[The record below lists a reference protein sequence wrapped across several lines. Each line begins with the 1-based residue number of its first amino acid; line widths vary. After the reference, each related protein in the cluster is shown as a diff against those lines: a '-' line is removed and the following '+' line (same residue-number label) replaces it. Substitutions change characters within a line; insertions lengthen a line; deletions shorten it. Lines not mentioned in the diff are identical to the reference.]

1 MDIRKECET
10 NIEGLKFT
18 GFNESKKKYIMTM
31 RIVND
36 KLIIDS
42 YSEND
47 INNAYY
53 KTEKNFNELI
63 QNKFLTIYEN
73 IFEIFTALTSFI
85 LDKES
90 HKEYSKIKEEE
101 KSITL
106 SIPLNLGKYKEFN
119 IKLNESK
126 ITPELKIIKLEQ
138 TLKEQQNEI
147 NKLKEKTL
155 ELERQN
161 IILMDKIKL
170 FENEKKEKEDYFFK
184 NLFSDSL
191 IIKPE
196 ETKIL
201 YDWICPS
208 PNTKIH
214 FELLFRATRDGDTSE
229 SFFAHCSGRGPTVM
243 FEKIDNGHRFGA
255 FTMIPWIKEDKWYSD
270 PKAFMFS
277 LTNKLKFD
285 LKKQDDPHAVRHD
298 ASGYCVRY
306 GDGCTIFVS
315 TNILQN
321 NSNCGCY
328 ADDYCTYKITNKELN
343 GYDTPNRVQFIVK
356 EFEIYGVHFE

>member
-1 MDIRKECET
+1 MDLAKECKENT
-10 NIEGLKFT
+10 EGLKFT
-18 GFNESKKKYIMTM
+18 GFTELKKKYIITM
-31 RIVND
+31 KIINE
-36 KLIIDS
+36 KLIIEA

-47 INNAYY
+47 INNSFY
-53 KTEKNFNELI
+53 KTEKNYDELI
-63 QNKFLTIYEN
+63 QNKFFSIYEN
-73 IFEIFTALTSFI
+73 ISEIFSALTSFI

-90 HKEYSKIKEEE
+90 YHEYSKVIEEE
-101 KSITL
+101 KSLLL
-106 SIPLNLGKYKEFN
+106 SIPLNLGKYKEFKIN
-119 IKLNESK
+119 LKESK
-126 ITPELKIIKLEQ
+126 ITPELKILKLEE
-138 TLKEQQNEI
+138 TLKEQNNEI

-161 IILMDKIKL
+161 ILLMDKIKL
-170 FENEKKEKEDYFFK
+170 FEKEEKEREDYFFK

-191 IIKPE
+191 IIKPD
-196 ETKIL
+196 ETKII

-214 FELLFRATRDGDTSE
+214 FELLYRATRDGDTSE
-229 SFFAHCSGRGPTVM
+229 SFFKHCSGRGPTVM

-255 FTMIPWIKEDKWYSD
+255 FTMIPWIQEDKWYKD

-306 GDGCTIFVS
+306 GDGATIFVS

-321 NSNCGCY
+321 NSNCGCH

-343 GYDTPNRVQFIVK
+343 GYDTPNRVQFIVH
-356 EFEIYGVHFE
+356 EFEIYGVHFD

>member
-1 MDIRKECET
+1 MDSNNKTSSFSEE
-10 NIEGLKFT
+10 LKFS
-18 GFNESKKKYIMTM
+18 GYNELKKKYILTM
-31 RIVND
+31 KMIQE
-36 KLIIDS
+36 KLSIEAFSEHDAS
-42 YSEND
+42 YKF
-47 INNAYY
+47 Y
-53 KTEKNFNELI
+53 KAEKTYDELI

-73 IFEIFTALTSFI
+73 LSEIFYALTTFI

-90 HKEYSKIKEEE
+90 HQEYSKISEGDKFI
-101 KSITL
+101 SV
-106 SIPLNLGKYKEFN
+106 SIPLNLGKYKEFIIN
-119 IKLNESK
+119 LNESQ
-126 ITPELKIIKLEQ
+126 ITPELKMQKLESIV
-138 TLKEQQNEI
+138 KEQNDEI
-147 NKLKEKTL
+147 NKLKEKIL
-155 ELERQN
+155 ELEKQN
-161 IILMDKIKL
+161 IILIDKFKL
-170 FENEKKEKEDYFFK
+170 FEKENKEKEEYFFK

-196 ETKIL
+196 ETKIV

-229 SFFAHCSGRGPTVM
+229 SFFDHCAGRGPTIM

-255 FTMIPWIKEDKWYSD
+255 FTMIPWIKEDKWYKD

-306 GDGCTIFVS
+306 GDGATIFVS

-321 NSNCGCY
+321 NSNCGCH

-343 GYDTPNRVQFIVK
+343 GYDTPNRVQFIVH
-356 EFEIYGVHFE
+356 EFEIYAVHFE